1 MLKCFQ
7 QKASQKSDLE
17 LVAGYQKEE
26 DMAALGILFERYI
39 ELVYGVCLKYY
50 KNREKAED
58 GVMGVFEQ
66 LTKKLKKH
74 EVKNFRGWLHVV
86 TRNYCLM
93 QLRKKEIT
101 VSYDP
106 RIMHSDEV
114 VHPTF
119 GEENNGEEKALK
131 NCIEKLPGQQKVCI
145 NWFYY
150 ENKSYKDIA
159 EITGEELGKVRSNIQ
174 NGRRNL
180 KNCIEKH
187 QKVNK
192 EV

>member
-1 MLKCFQ
+1 MLKFFKNKPQ
-7 QKASQKSDLE
+7 QKSDLE
-17 LVAGYQKEE
+17 LVAAYQKED
-26 DMAALGILFERYI
+26 DMEALGIVFERYI
-39 ELVYGVCLKYY
+39 ELVYGVCLKYF
-50 KNREKAED
+50 KNKEKAED
-58 GVMGVFEQ
+58 GVMGVFED

-74 EVKNFRGWLHVV
+74 EIENFRGWLHVV

-93 QLRKKEIT
+93 KLRKKEIT

-119 GEENNGEEKALK
+119 AEETNGEEKALK
-131 NCIEKLPGQQKVCI
+131 TCIEKLPEKQKTCI
-145 NWFYY
+145 NWFYF

-159 EITGEELGKVRSNIQ
+159 DITGEELGRVRSNIQ

-180 KNCIEKH
+180 KNCIEK
-187 QKVNK
+187 QKKTMNM
-192 EV
+192 E